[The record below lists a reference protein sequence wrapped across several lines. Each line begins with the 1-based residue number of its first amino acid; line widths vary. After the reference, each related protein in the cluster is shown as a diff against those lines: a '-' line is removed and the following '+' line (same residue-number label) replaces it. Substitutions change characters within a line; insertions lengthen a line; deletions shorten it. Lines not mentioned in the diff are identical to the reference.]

1 MSTQFSADYSIQ
13 QIRYKKVGRDLA
25 LYEIITNH
33 NAKLLSKQ
41 HIQKRGI

>member
-1 MSTQFSADYSIQ
+1 MSIQFSADYTIQ

-25 LYEIITNH
+25 LYESITNH

-41 HIQKRGI
+41 HIQKHGI